1 MRAARS
7 HARTAPG
14 TASGSGSPS
23 RALVQTRASR
33 SRVRIVARDA
43 NPDPNPTRAS
53 SDGDAMPT
61 TIDWS
66 VVDFDADVGHAH
78 WTRERRRETGA
89 RVRRALEA
97 AAETRRAGRMATYDE
112 SGDEEESMERMSV
125 EFAAEALI
133 ASGTYD
139 ADARAGLRTRATR
152 AGESWRTFAE
162 AEDGAA
168 ERMRRAAALDDG
180 SESESEERAE
190 GEWSWTRAVKIG
202 LSLIHI

>member
-1 MRAARS
+1 
-7 HARTAPG
+7 
-14 TASGSGSPS
+14 
-23 RALVQTRASR
+23 
-33 SRVRIVARDA
+33 VRIVARDA
-43 NPDPNPTRAS
+43 NSDPNPSRVS

-66 VVDFDADVGHAH
+66 VVDFDADVGRAH

-152 AGESWRTFAE
+152 AGESRRRRTARRSE
-162 AEDGAA
+162 CDARRRWTMGAN
-168 ERMRRAAALDDG
+168 RRAKNERRG
-180 SESESEERAE
+180 SGR
-190 GEWSWTRAVKIG
+190 GRG
-202 LSLIHI
+202 R